1 MCLFCVVIRQK
12 KFLDSELGGD
22 EDVSQDDDDE
32 DDEGLKSTIGGRK
45 YKHGAENLN
54 FEVGI

>member
-1 MCLFCVVIRQK
+1 LFCVVIRQK

-22 EDVSQDDDDE
+22 EEVSQDDDDE

-54 FEVGI
+54 FEVRI